1 MRRTKW
7 VDDPLSKNSL
17 AWNSFHRGFPQ
28 SLWTA
33 RQYRKIYY
41 VYWLLLRTVLD
52 MLHRNSRASIEVSVE
67 FCCGY
72 EKWPHQRWLIA
83 DAARE

>member
-41 VYWLLLRTVLD
+41 VYWLLLRTVLG
-52 MLHRNSRASIEVSVE
+52 LLQRNSRASGESWDE

-72 EKWPHQRWLIA
+72 EKWPHQPLPMA
-83 DAARE
+83 GAAWK